1 MKMYK
6 INQNDTRLLLQEM
19 KKTTN
24 ANTYA
29 KLQVVAMR
37 GQGFT
42 NDEIAKATGYN
53 TNYVS
58 ELCKKYV
65 KEGIDSLQSDGRKG
79 GNNRHMDEVEAVKFL
94 EQFKEKAIKGQVVR
108 VEEISKAYDEA
119 IGKEHKSPSSVYY
132 FLHRHNWRRI
142 VPKKQH
148 PDKASDEEIKASKK
162 LTLSLRK

>member
-1 MKMYK
+1 MYK
-6 INQNDTRLLLQEM
+6 INQNDTRLLRQEM
-19 KKTTN
+19 EKTMN
-24 ANTYA
+24 ASTYV

-42 NDEIAKATGYN
+42 NDEIARATGYN

-58 ELCKKYV
+58 ELCKKYAH
-65 KEGIDSLQSDGRKG
+65 EGIDSLKTDGRKG
-79 GNNRHMDEVEAVKFL
+79 GNNRHMDEDEAVKFM
-94 EQFKEKAIKGQVVR
+94 EQFKEKAIKGQLVS

-119 IGKEHKSPSSVYY
+119 IGKEHKSPSSIYY
-132 FLHRHNWRRI
+132 FLHRHNWRQI

-148 PDKASDEEIKASKK
+148 PGKANDEEIEASKK